1 MSEFALLTL
10 LIGALGLVAL
20 GIGGLVL
27 SRNLFRVVLAL
38 ALAEAGA
45 NLLLVLVGFR
55 QSAWGAIAPIIESGR
70 DAASLTPSMVDP
82 IPQAL
87 VLTAIVIGVG
97 VQALALSLAIRAY
110 GAYGTLDMN
119 ALRARMETDIDS
131 AAGTQPARC
140 QHAPAGGRPLPPIS
154 AGARRADTPGTPA

>member
-1 MSEFALLTL
+1 MSEFALFIL
-10 LIGALGLVAL
+10 LIGALGLIAL

-27 SRNLFRVVLAL
+27 SRNLYRIVLAL
-38 ALAEAGA
+38 SLAEAGA

-55 QSAWGAIAPIIESGR
+55 RDAIAPIIESGQALT
-70 DAASLTPSMVDP
+70 AAMVDP
-82 IPQAL
+82 IPQAM

-110 GAYGTLDMN
+110 AAYGTLDMGVM
-119 ALRARMETDIDS
+119 RRRMEADIDG
-131 AAGTQPARC
+131 AAGAQPATS

-154 AGARRADTPGTPA
+154 APRLAHNKGPQA